1 MEFFKL
7 PALLKA
13 SAAFVLGKGI
23 PDSYIFFLAFL
34 VLQGRF

>member
-13 SAAFVLGKGI
+13 SAAFVFGEGHTGQLYLFSCVFGFAG
-23 PDSYIFFLAFL
+23 
-34 VLQGRF
+34 